1 MVKFQKERE
10 EMGKSKYSDRSWEPV
25 GRGKNKVEWASWMRS
40 LNEVLMEINM
50 QISEDR
56 NDIRELFVESKD
68 QVS

>member
-1 MVKFQKERE
+1 
-10 EMGKSKYSDRSWEPV
+10 MGKSKYSDQSWEPV
-25 GRGKNKVEWASWMRS
+25 WGGKNKVEWANWMRS
-40 LNEVLMEINM
+40 LNQVLMEINM